1 MYNYLQ
7 LTVLLQ
13 LLNISKYFDKEV
25 LRDAMD
31 SLYEAGVL
39 WKLYLLWFMLNNDTQ
54 IRVKTSF
61 GMTKVAAT
69 GENVAQAS
77 IGGGIASSLNLSKTI
92 GKYFSGTEE
101 ASYMGLKLNPL
112 MYQDDTARL
121 ATSIEEAQKGNIL
134 ISKAMKIKQ
143 LELNVDKCG
152 VILFGNQKKANLMK
166 KTIKT
171 QKSLTIDGSEV
182 KVKYLGDYF
191 HTGGLVKSVEVTVNK
206 RYGVCLSLN

>member
-1 MYNYLQ
+1 
-7 LTVLLQ
+7 
-13 LLNISKYFDKEV
+13 
-25 LRDAMD
+25 
-31 SLYEAGVL
+31 
-39 WKLYLLWFMLNNDTQ
+39 
-54 IRVKTSF
+54 
-61 GMTKVAAT
+61 
-69 GENVAQAS
+69 
-77 IGGGIASSLNLSKTI
+77 
-92 GKYFSGTEE
+92 
-101 ASYMGLKLNPL
+101 
-112 MYQDDTARL
+112 MYQDYTARL

-206 RYGVCLSLN
+206 RYGVCLNEVLELKSVLDDFRMQSLGGIKVGIEIFNLAILPKLIYNSETWIEMNEKAIKRLDNLQNIFMRCVLSVPNSTPMAALNWDLGFYQQNSGCSKRN